1 MAAMEHEVLGKLRAA
16 MRRAGYDALVA
27 FSQDNVTYT
36 AGFLV
41 PSQVSNRFRRTITIL
56 AGDSFAAQIVVNV
69 EENLARQ
76 RSRFS
81 DIRAYNQFTQDPA
94 DVLADTLARG
104 RRRIGTHRDRT
115 RLHARAG
122 LLRLVERLP
131 NATFVP
137 CRDLYFN
144 SRMIKTAAEIAIL
157 KEVGELTDR
166 VVGEV
171 LRAIKP
177 GMTEKSVAQ
186 IIGNKMLEGGCDG
199 LKCQV
204 GSGIRS
210 GITNCTPTDKAIE
223 RGDVIRVEILG
234 DMKQY
239 RSNVTRTAVLG
250 KPTQEQQ
257 DIWEVM
263 IGARET
269 CKEMLKPGT
278 AVADLYRAY
287 VKYLRDRDIEPTLK
301 FLGHGIGQTIHEE
314 PYITDTRTV
323 VLEPDITCTM
333 EPLYMIPGRMGFHVE
348 DMYRI
353 TPSGLRSHHRHDH
366 AQRQAHRDRLMRA
379 FVIPGPS
386 ERSRIGNG
394 RGALRLRPLPL
405 RERAAAEFNTKNG

>member
-1 MAAMEHEVLGKLRAA
+1 MAMEHEVLGKLRAA

-94 DVLADTLARG
+94 DVLADALLEAGVGSG
-104 RRRIGTHRDRT
+104 RIAIELDFMP
-115 RLHARAG
+115 AQDY
-122 LLRLVERLP
+122 LRLVERLP

-137 CRDLYFN
+137 CRDLYFD

-239 RSNVTRTAVLG
+239 RSNVTRTALLG

-287 VKYLRDRDIEPTLK
+287 VKYLRDRNIEPTLK

-353 TPSGLRSHHRHDH
+353 TPTGFEAITGTITPNDKL
-366 AQRQAHRDRLMRA
+366 
-379 FVIPGPS
+379 I
-386 ERSRIGNG
+386 EIG
-394 RGALRLRPLPL
+394 
-405 RERAAAEFNTKNG
+405 